1 MIINFDYSIFIK
13 SNESEFVS
21 QERQVWNDWDKKDNE
36 TSFTN
41 DSSSIDHAIL
51 PKEQIE
57 INNERRAR
65 AHEKLLM
72 HAYIALSKPPPEVVV
87 EKGEASQIINGQQVS
102 SNHYRLP
109 PSMQSNNQVQQN
121 IVPDDNF
128 YSDNGN
134 QAPMTVHTNTYAYPD
149 SVASDSMPKDASI
162 TTDLTAPGV
171 NAKSVAFQKQ
181 VLEKFCLRIQ
191 RTPIEVLKLNRDEKW
206 QTRYLTVSKEGS
218 WLKKGAKQEACFCPL
233 GLLWVKKFNKSKEHS
248 VLTIDKQGRGG
259 LLLANLVRVQVT
271 DSQQGTNK
279 LTKVQLQKYND
290 SCIVTLHGKST
301 FVTFR
306 AERDDADAIMVG
318 CNAIIDVLRGNNSGN
333 TSRPALSMNG
343 SQSLNSR
350 MVSNRSVI
358 STNAS
363 SVNPSIASSKRMISS
378 RSVNNSSLG
387 NGNAS
392 VTSNRRMVSN
402 RSVNSSSVG
411 DGNASVTSNR
421 RMVSNRNVV
430 SRNLGNSN
438 SSFVSNNSKKFSNRS
453 VGSEQFIATASSS
466 IASNSHAL
474 SKTYVANDLW
484 ET

>member
-1 MIINFDYSIFIK
+1 
-13 SNESEFVS
+13 
-21 QERQVWNDWDKKDNE
+21 
-36 TSFTN
+36 
-41 DSSSIDHAIL
+41 
-51 PKEQIE
+51 
-57 INNERRAR
+57 
-65 AHEKLLM
+65 M
-72 HAYIALSKPPPEVVV
+72 HAYIALSKPPPEAIV
-87 EKGEASQIINGQQVS
+87 EKGEALHINNGQQLP

-109 PSMQSNNQVQQN
+109 PSMQSNNQVQQK

-134 QAPMTVHTNTYAYPD
+134 QTPVDTNAYAYPD
-149 SVASDSMPKDASI
+149 SVTSDSLPKDSSI
-162 TTDLTAPGV
+162 TTDLAAPV
-171 NAKSVAFQKQ
+171 INAKSIAFQKQ

-259 LLLANLVRVQVT
+259 LLLANLVRVKVT

-318 CNAIIDVLRGNNSGN
+318 CNAIVDVLRGNNNGN
-333 TSRPALSMNG
+333 ASRPASSMSS

-350 MVSNRSVI
+350 SVSNRSVI
-358 STNAS
+358 STNAFGVTP
-363 SVNPSIASSKRMISS
+363 SVASSRGMINN
-378 RSVNNSSLG
+378 RSVNSSSLG
-387 NGNAS
+387 HGNAP
-392 VTSNRRMVSN
+392 VISNRRMVSN
-402 RSVNSSSVG
+402 RSVNSNSL
-411 DGNASVTSNR
+411 GNGNTSVTSTR
-421 RMVSNRNVV
+421 RIVSNRGVV
-430 SRNLGNSN
+430 GRNLGNSN
-438 SSFVSNNSKKFSNRS
+438 SSLVSNNSKKVSNRS
-453 VGSEQFIATASSS
+453 VGSGQFSSTASSS
-466 IASNSHAL
+466 IASNSNAL